1 MCDYEKKDS
10 NAISMNLPHCVCAS
24 FIFSCYMKSL
34 HALKKIGY
42 SRVRNDN
49 SMMPFVTRAC
59 FFCARAQKICIL
71 TLILTFVPLT
81 LIFVPHAC
89 FFVHGAHLSRT
100 DEETLAKKGFLLAF
114 LCLCAK
120 KFAFSSGTF
129 VPFTPCYVRVRN
141 GIMFTLCYVRVSV

>member
-1 MCDYEKKDS
+1 MCDYEKRFECDIYELTASCLCIIHFFLLHEISARAEKNLLLTCKKWQQHD
-10 NAISMNLPHCVCAS
+10 AI
-24 FIFSCYMKSL
+24 CY
-34 HALKKIGY
+34 
-42 SRVRNDN
+42 
-49 SMMPFVTRAC
+49 AC
-59 FFCARAQKICIL
+59 LLFCARAQKICIL